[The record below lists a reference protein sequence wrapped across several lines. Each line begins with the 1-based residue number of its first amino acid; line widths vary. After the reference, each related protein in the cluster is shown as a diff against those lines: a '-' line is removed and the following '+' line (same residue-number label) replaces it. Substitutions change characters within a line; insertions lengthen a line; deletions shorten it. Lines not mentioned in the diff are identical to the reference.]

1 VPAGN
6 PLPKLEGT
14 VVLGVGERGPESW
27 QARNAGAMVAAV
39 RNAPWTIRDGGMPI
53 LAS

>member
-1 VPAGN
+1 MVSSR
-6 PLPKLEGT
+6 LELVRT
-14 VVLGVGERGPESW
+14 SW